1 VHRCRTTVPQEYILA
16 ARITIDQASMN
27 IDGKE
32 VNLNPGMAITAEIKT
47 SSRHVIDYLLSP
59 LQSHVHQALR
69 ER

>member
-1 VHRCRTTVPQEYILA
+1 
-16 ARITIDQASMN
+16 MN